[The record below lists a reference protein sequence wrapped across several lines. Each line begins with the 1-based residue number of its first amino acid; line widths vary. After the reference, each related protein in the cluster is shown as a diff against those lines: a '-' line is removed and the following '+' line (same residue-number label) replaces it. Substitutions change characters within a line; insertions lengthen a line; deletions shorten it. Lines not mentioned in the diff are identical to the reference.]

1 MKSAREK
8 YGDIIDMPR
17 HLSKSH
23 PQMPVADRA
32 AQFSPFAALTGHDAA
47 LRETARITD
56 KKLELDDGEISIINE
71 KLRFLKDTGYPDAPV
86 TIEYFV
92 KDSKKS
98 GGKYL
103 ACLKAVK
110 RIDEAEGRV
119 VLRSGE
125 TIPVEDICAIDGD
138 IFSDIGN

>member
-71 KLRFLKDTGYPDAPV
+71 KLRFLKDMGYPDTPV

-103 ACLKAVK
+103 ACHKAVK

-119 VLRSGE
+119 VLRPGE

-138 IFSDIGN
+138 IFSGIGN